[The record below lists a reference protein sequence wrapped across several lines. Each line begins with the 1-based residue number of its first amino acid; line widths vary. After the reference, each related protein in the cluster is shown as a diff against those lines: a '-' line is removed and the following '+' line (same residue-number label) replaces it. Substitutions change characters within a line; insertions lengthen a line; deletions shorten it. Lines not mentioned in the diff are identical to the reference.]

1 MLFRSPAVGGFPREA
16 ALVAIRETEKLERG
30 WYAGPLG
37 WIGASGHGEF
47 AVALRSGLIDGHTAT
62 LVAGC
67 GIVAHSDPESEYAE
81 SCLKFQVMLRGLQ
94 VDYHMDPSYRESSQC
109 MQ

>member
-1 MLFRSPAVGGFPREA
+1 M
-16 ALVAIRETEKLERG
+16 AIRETESLERG

-62 LVAGC
+62 LFAGC

-81 SCLKFQVMLRGLQ
+81 SCLKLHVMLRGLQ
-94 VDYHMDPSYRESSQC
+94 VGYHKDPSYQESSQW